1 MTGDLVRILTDDLKL
16 PAERLTD
23 DASLDHAGFDS
34 LAVVELSVL
43 LTDRY
48 GIDIS
53 DSDIRDAATL
63 GRLDLLITSKRN
75 GR

>member
-1 MTGDLVRILTDDLKL
+1 MTGDLTRILTDDLKL
-16 PAERLTD
+16 PPDRLS
-23 DASLDHAGFDS
+23 DAATLDHAGFDS
-34 LAVVELSVL
+34 LAVVELSVI

-53 DSDIRDAATL
+53 DSDIKNTATL
-63 GRLDLLITSKRN
+63 GQLDVLITTRRN

>member
-1 MTGDLVRILTDDLKL
+1 MTGDLTRILTHDLKL
-16 PAERLTD
+16 PADRLTD

-34 LAVVELSVL
+34 LAIVELAVL
-43 LTDRY
+43 LTDRC

-53 DSDIRDAATL
+53 DSDIKDAANL
-63 GRLDLLITSKRN
+63 GQLDLLITTKRS